1 MAWKTGPCAVSI
13 ISRGPMMP
21 VDLSKLRIFVQSS
34 RSPDL
39 PRLLFALAYCP
50 CNAKRTFH
58 RKETEMQ
65 HFQRLLE
72 SPFNWVVHLIETTK
86 TQHRMSVE
94 RRKRAEL
101 RRRYMNG

>member
-1 MAWKTGPCAVSI
+1 MLN
-13 ISRGPMMP
+13 ISDGLLKPGDFR
-21 VDLSKLRIFVQSS
+21 KLRIFVQSS

-39 PRLLFALAYCP
+39 PRLLSRLPYCS

-72 SPFNWVVHLIETTK
+72 SPLNWVVHLIETTK
-86 TQHRMSVE
+86 TQHRISVE